1 MPHISNMKENNQL
14 DKKDKKILYHL
25 DIDSRQTLSQLSKK
39 VGLSKQVIDY
49 RIKNLINKKIITQF
63 YTVINIS
70 KLGYTHY
77 KLYLKFQNI
86 NLEKEKEITN
96 HWVKSKN
103 SVWVASCRGRWDLS
117 ISILAKDINEL
128 GNIIANFTNKYS
140 NFILEKNILITQT
153 SPVFTKTYL
162 AEQKEKKEFLYTGK
176 IENYALD
183 DINKNILSTLTINA
197 RISIL
202 DLMEKTK
209 LSRDIINYRL
219 KKLTKDNIISQYR
232 ILVDPNKTGY
242 LLHKI
247 ILRLKNPSSEK
258 EEEFKH
264 FVKQHPNGIQ
274 FLKLLG
280 NWDIELEFETK
291 NEEQLHQILLEIR
304 NKFSNVIR
312 DYDTLLIHKE
322 HKLNYFPF

>member
-1 MPHISNMKENNQL
+1 MKENNQL
-14 DKKDKKILYHL
+14 GKKDKKILYHL
-25 DIDSRQTLSQLSKK
+25 DLDSRQTLSQLSKK

-77 KLYLKFQNI
+77 KLYLKLQNTNI
-86 NLEKEKEITN
+86 EKEKEIID
-96 HWVKSKN
+96 HWIKSKN
-103 SVWVASCRGRWDLS
+103 SVWVASCRGRWDIS

-128 GNIIANFTNKYS
+128 GNIITNFTNKYS

-162 AEQKEKKEFLYTGK
+162 AEQKEKKEFIYTGK
-176 IENYALD
+176 IENYEL
-183 DINKNILSTLTINA
+183 NKIERKILSTLSNNA
-197 RISIL
+197 RIPIL
-202 DLMEKTK
+202 DLMEETK
-209 LSRDIINYRL
+209 LTRDVINYRI

-232 ILVDPNKTGY
+232 VLIDPSKTGY

-247 ILRLKNPSSEK
+247 ILRLKNLSQEK
-258 EEEFKH
+258 EKEFKH
-264 FVKQHPNGIQ
+264 FVKQHPNGVQ

-304 NKFSNVIR
+304 NKFSDTIR
-312 DYDTLLIHKE
+312 DYDTLLIYKE

>member
-1 MPHISNMKENNQL
+1 MKENNQL

-25 DIDSRQTLSQLSKK
+25 DLDSRQTLSQLSKK

-77 KLYLKFQNI
+77 KLYLKLQNTNI
-86 NLEKEKEITN
+86 EKEKEITDY
-96 HWVKSKN
+96 WIKSKN
-103 SVWVASCRGRWDLS
+103 SVWVASCRGRWDIS

-128 GNIIANFTNKYS
+128 GNIITNFTNKYS

-162 AEQKEKKEFLYTGK
+162 AEQKEKKEFIYTGK
-176 IENYALD
+176 IENYEL
-183 DINKNILSTLTINA
+183 NKTEKEILSILSNNA
-197 RISIL
+197 RIPIL

-209 LSRDIINYRL
+209 LTRDVINYRI

-232 ILVDPNKTGY
+232 VLIDPNKTGY

-247 ILRLKNPSSEK
+247 ILRLKNLSQEK
-258 EEEFKH
+258 EKEFKH
-264 FVKQHPNGIQ
+264 FVKQHPNGVQ

-291 NEEQLHQILLEIR
+291 SEEQLHQILLEIR
-304 NKFSNVIR
+304 NKFSDTVR
-312 DYDTLLIHKE
+312 DYDTLLIYKE